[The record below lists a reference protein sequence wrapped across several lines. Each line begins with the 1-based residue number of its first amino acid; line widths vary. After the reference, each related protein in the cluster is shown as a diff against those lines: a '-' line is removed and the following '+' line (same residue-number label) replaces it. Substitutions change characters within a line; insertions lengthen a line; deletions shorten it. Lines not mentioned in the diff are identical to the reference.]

1 MVCAYSERGGARR
14 RPHRAPSLTKS
25 TSDCDVL
32 LRSSHTK
39 RSGIMREMSLS
50 MRVPSVAP
58 CGAVPWVPSSTA
70 QRGNGIGET
79 PEEGGKLYLEE
90 LRHDTFYYSK
100 TQLSAVFECITRKSR
115 PRGNPNLL
123 IVNELTYG
131 RLCRS
136 YSLNSAS

>member
-1 MVCAYSERGGARR
+1 MGALCVVRATAPCCCEAAHKARDITSERYLSIRR
-14 RPHRAPSLTKS
+14 
-25 TSDCDVL
+25 
-32 LRSSHTK
+32 
-39 RSGIMREMSLS
+39 
-50 MRVPSVAP
+50 PSVAP

-90 LRHDTFYYSK
+90 LRHETFYYSK

-123 IVNELTYG
+123 IVNELTIG

-136 YSLNSAS
+136 